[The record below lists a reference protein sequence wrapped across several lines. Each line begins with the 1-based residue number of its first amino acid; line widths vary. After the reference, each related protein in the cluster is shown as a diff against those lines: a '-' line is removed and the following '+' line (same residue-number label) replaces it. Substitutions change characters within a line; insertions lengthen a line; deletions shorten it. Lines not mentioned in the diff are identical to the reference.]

1 MAKYTTLGTYSF
13 TDQGDAAHDIRGS
26 HVYGKDHEKLGKIDD
41 VIYDERSGSVAYAVV
56 DTGGWLS
63 SKKFVV
69 PAREIR
75 PSTEDPDEYRVDL
88 TKQQIESFP
97 AYDSRD
103 VESDDRW
110 NDYENRYR
118 SQWETGPV
126 MHRKE
131 TDHNITPTTQ
141 QMTTETGSTGRLNW
155 DRSQAEQGTGA
166 VRETERI
173 NESARDLSTRIV
185 PPGADVVE
193 IDNTATGIGA
203 RWLNFEARLR
213 DRRKQGLDASIERAK
228 EEDRRDESEFDR
240 KRRAS

>member
-26 HVYGKDHEKLGKIDD
+26 HVYGRDHEKLGKIDD
-41 VIYDERSGSVAYAVV
+41 VIYDESSGSIAYAVV

-69 PAREIR
+69 PARDIR
-75 PSTEDPDEYRVDL
+75 PSTDDPDEYRVDL
-88 TKQQIESFP
+88 TKEQIESFP
-97 AYDSRD
+97 PYDSRD
-103 VESDDRW
+103 VESEDRW

-141 QMTTETGSTGRLNW
+141 QMTKETGSTGGMNW
-155 DRSQAEQGTGA
+155 ENNEAGA
-166 VRETERI
+166 MRDTERI
-173 NESARDLSTRIV
+173 NERARDLSTRII

-193 IDNTATGIGA
+193 IDNTATGLGA

-228 EEDRRDESEFDR
+228 AEDLDRRDLDR